1 MELLHVRREA
11 NQQVSHCLAEHAEIQ
26 QEEQIV
32 NVMVSE
38 YALDIYVKD
47 MENVVSSA
55 GTT

>member
-11 NQQVSHCLAEHAEIQ
+11 NQVAHCLAEHAEIQ

-38 YALDIYVKD
+38 YAQDIYVKD